1 MSDKIDTGNSPPIK
15 QRPWRLPFVHREEAK
30 RQIKDMLTQG
40 VIEPSTNPW
49 SSPIVLVRKKHGQLR
64 FCVDYRKLNLVM
76 QCEAHPIPRTDDIL
90 DSLSSAKFFTTL
102 DLRSGYWQIPM
113 DPQDKPKTAF
123 STQAGLFQFVRMPF
137 GLNSAPA
144 TFQRMIE
151 LVLSGLN
158 LDTCLLSG

>member
-1 MSDKIDTGNSPPIK
+1 
-15 QRPWRLPFVHREEAK
+15 
-30 RQIKDMLTQG
+30 MLTQG
-40 VIEPSTNPW
+40 VIEPSTSPW
-49 SSPIVLVRKKHGQLR
+49 SSPIVLVRKKDGQMR
-64 FCVDYRKLNLVM
+64 FCVDYRKLNLVT
-76 QCEAHPIPRTDDIL
+76 QCEAH
-90 DSLSSAKFFTTL
+90 LSGAKFFTTL
-102 DLRSGYWQIPM
+102 DLRSGYRQIPM

-158 LDTCLLSG
+158 LDTCLCYLDDVIIHSKDLDSHCERLRTVLDL